1 MKRVV
6 MVFLVLTF
14 LLVAAAPAF
23 AVHSGCF
30 QEAGERTEHA
40 SFGCE
45 QMPPPPVTP
54 PGRS

>member
-23 AVHSGCF
+23 AVHSGCV
-30 QEAGERTEHA
+30 QEAEPRTEHA
-40 SFGCE
+40 SFGCD
-45 QMPPPPVTP
+45 QMPPPPVDP